1 MNYIIFIFLE
11 IDAQSIETSSFIQ
24 ESIVLSKEVCT
35 KDILLLKL
43 VILKEK
49 SIITIVFRINH
60 NQINIII
67 IIIICT
73 MNHQHK
79 VISFIK

>member
-1 MNYIIFIFLE
+1 MDLYKLYYFYFLE

-43 VILKEK
+43 VILKEEN
-49 SIITIVFRINH
+49 IITIVFRINH
-60 NQINIII
+60 NKINIII
-67 IIIICT
+67 CPT
-73 MNHQHK
+73 NHQHK